1 VSSYFSHVRG
11 GTTTYVGGDGNSITE
26 CRRMLIYH
34 GEDVDTCLKAFW
46 SEHSREDFVI
56 IPEVGY
62 GVAPRKELCTQR
74 SLVEALRTAEI
85 EPGSRVEQ
93 QWKDVCKFY
102 HVLWPKRL
110 EAA

>member
-1 VSSYFSHVRG
+1 MTSYFSHVRG
-11 GTTTYVGGDGNSITE
+11 GTTTYVDSNGDSIAE

-34 GEDVDTCLKAFW
+34 GESIDKCLKQFW
-46 SEHSREDFVI
+46 LEHSREDFVVV
-56 IPEVGY
+56 PEVGY
-62 GVAPRKELCTQR
+62 GVAPRRDLCSQQ

-102 HVLWPKRL
+102 HVQWPKRL
-110 EAA
+110 AA

>member
-1 VSSYFSHVRG
+1 MTSYFSHVRG
-11 GTTTYVGGDGNSITE
+11 GTTTYVGGDGDSITE

-34 GEDVDTCLKAFW
+34 GEDIDKCLKAFW
-46 SEHSREDFVI
+46 SEHNGDFVV
-56 IPEVGY
+56 IPETGY
-62 GVAPRKELCTQR
+62 SIAPRKELCSQQ

-102 HVLWPKRL
+102 HVAWPKRL
-110 EAA
+110 AA